1 MHSSAPMLDQAQRE
15 KVFNRRRYILAVHS
29 MANNRSKCVTHF
41 ACTKTIRICQRFS
54 CLTLSSSPSL
64 STNRHQT
71 KHVPFSSQP
80 HKIAIAFVLV
90 RTTEL
95 LSKANVSLCENQRLL
110 GKAFPRAKHFVRST
124 EKSPLPR
131 QLCSQRFLA
140 KQITVELQHTPN
152 VSCRSDLVDR

>member
-41 ACTKTIRICQRFS
+41 ACTKTDRICQRFI
-54 CLTLSSSPSL
+54 CLILSSSPSL

-71 KHVPFSSQP
+71 KRVPFSSQP

-110 GKAFPRAKHFVRST
+110 GKAFPRAKRFARST

-131 QLCSQRFLA
+131 RLCSQRFLA